1 LVGIFAFYENTIF
14 KVLPNNSSS
23 GTFVSLIKIILNKQ
37 KLIIMKILNLKS
49 TLTISIVGLLLIT
62 SCKKKKDETP
72 TPTPTPSGPTYNIP
86 TTYSFSNV
94 NYSGQTT
101 RITMLDEISA
111 YMATGNTSGTVLDAQ
126 KLKDMYANTNNQFT
140 DVALNT
146 SGKQLKN
153 KTFSLDQSLFDAYM
167 DTIAMHSASIV
178 SGTNGTAGVVVSTT
192 DPTKK
197 YLQGPNGIEYA
208 QIIKKGLSGAVFYYQ
223 AMETYLA
230 NLGSDDNV
238 TVVSGDGTAMEHH
251 FDEAFGYL
259 GVPIDFPSNTTGI
272 KYWGEY
278 CNKLNAQMGT
288 NTTMMNACLAA
299 RAAISNSDYTTR
311 DAKVAII
318 RSQWEKIVAA
328 AVIYELNRAKTNITD
343 DALRNHYVSEAIG
356 FIMALKY
363 NSQKLITNAQI
374 TQSLNYIGYN
384 IYNVSITNI
393 DNVRNLISTV
403 YGLDAVKDNL

>member
-1 LVGIFAFYENTIF
+1 MT
-14 KVLPNNSSS
+14 K
-23 GTFVSLIKIILNKQ
+23 
-37 KLIIMKILNLKS
+37 LNLKTFS
-49 TLTISIVGLLLIT
+49 LAVALFAIAAT
-62 SCKKKKDETP
+62 SCKKKKDDSP
-72 TPTPTPSGPTYNIP
+72 APTPTPSGPTYNIP
-86 TTYSFSNV
+86 VTYSFNNV

-101 RITMLDEISA
+101 RIAMLDEISA

-140 DVALNT
+140 DGALNT

-153 KTFSLDQSLFDAYM
+153 KTFSLDQSLFEAYM
-167 DTIAMHSASIV
+167 DTIAQHSASTV
-178 SGTNGTAGVVVSTT
+178 AGTNGTAGVVVSTT

-230 NLGSDDNV
+230 NLSSDDNI
-238 TVVSGDGTAMEHH
+238 TVVTGEGTAMEHH

-259 GVPIDFPSNTTGI
+259 GVPIDFPSNLTGL
-272 KYWGEY
+272 KYWGDY
-278 CNKLNAQMGT
+278 CNKMNSQMGT
-288 NTTMMNACLAA
+288 NTTIMNACLGA

-318 RSQWEKIVAA
+318 RTQWEKIVAA
-328 AVIYELNRAKTNITD
+328 AVIYELNRAKANITD
-343 DALRNHYVSEAIG
+343 DAIRNHYVSEAIG

-393 DNVRNLISTV
+393 DNVRNLISSI
-403 YGLDAVKDNL
+403 YGLDSVKDNL